1 MVKKNILLH
10 DILYA
15 LQGWLWI
22 ESMHLLI
29 MIIQLDNCTHVSH
42 CWQQLDGS
50 MHLLIM
56 IIQLDN
62 YTHVSH
68 CWQQLDAIL
77 LLLKFKNY
85 RCIAYYR

>member
-10 DILYA
+10 HILYA

-29 MIIQLDNCTHVSH
+29 MIIQLDDCTHVFH
-42 CWQQLDGS
+42 CSQQL
-50 MHLLIM
+50 H
-56 IIQLDN
+56 
-62 YTHVSH
+62 
-68 CWQQLDAIL
+68 AIL

-85 RCIAYYR
+85 RCVAYYR